1 MYIYIKKKNNIVN
14 ECIYLLYYMYYII
27 ICYIIKLLLYYIY
40 LYINYFNNLFN
51 VLNLFLGRLDVFFIN
66 IMMEIK
72 KRLIGYI
79 VVIVMLVIFNFF
91 GI

>member
-1 MYIYIKKKNNIVN
+1 
-14 ECIYLLYYMYYII
+14 MYYII

-66 IMMEIK
+66 FMMEII

-79 VVIVMLVIFNFF
+79 VVIVLLVIFNFF

>member
-1 MYIYIKKKNNIVN
+1 
-14 ECIYLLYYMYYII
+14 MYYII

-66 IMMEIK
+66 FMMEII

-91 GI
+91 DI

>member
-1 MYIYIKKKNNIVN
+1 
-14 ECIYLLYYMYYII
+14 MYYII

-66 IMMEIK
+66 FMMEIK
-72 KRLIGYI
+72 KVFNRLYYSDIS
-79 VVIVMLVIFNFF
+79 
-91 GI
+91 

>member
-1 MYIYIKKKNNIVN
+1 
-14 ECIYLLYYMYYII
+14 MYYII

-66 IMMEIK
+66 FMMEIK
-72 KRLIGYI
+72 KS
-79 VVIVMLVIFNFF
+79 V
-91 GI
+91 

>member
-1 MYIYIKKKNNIVN
+1 
-14 ECIYLLYYMYYII
+14 MYYII

-66 IMMEIK
+66 FMMEII